1 MEKYAPTLNIFDN
14 KTQEVLLKL
23 EKTQKEFWNIDRI
36 TANFLYIQILA
47 TNAKRGI
54 EIGTSNGY
62 SGIWLGSA
70 FKKTGGTLTTIEFW
84 DKRQSVAI
92 ENFKVAEIENNII
105 PKLGSAFNILQEI
118 ASDVKS
124 EEEKFDFA
132 FIDANKKEYI
142 EYFKLLDPILTK
154 GALICADNILS
165 HEEKVQ
171 PFVQEITNNPNY
183 QTQVLNIGTGILL
196 SYKKN

>member
-1 MEKYAPTLNIFDN
+1 MEKYTSNLNIFDD
-14 KTQEVLLKL
+14 KTQEVLLEL

-36 TANFLYIQILA
+36 TANFLYIQILSSG
-47 TNAKRGI
+47 AKKGL

-70 FKKTGGTLTTIEFW
+70 FKKNSGTLTTIEFW

-92 ENFKVAEIENNII
+92 KNFKIAGLENTII
-105 PKLGSAFNILQEI
+105 PKLGSAFNILQDMAQEI
-118 ASDVKS
+118 KH
-124 EEEKFDFA
+124 EEDKFDFV

-142 EYFKLLDPILTK
+142 EYFKLLDPMLKT

-171 PFVQEITNNPNY
+171 PFVQEITNNANY
-183 QTQVLNIGTGILL
+183 QTQVLNIGAGVLL

>member
-1 MEKYAPTLNIFDN
+1 MEKYTPTLNIFDN
-14 KTQEVLLKL
+14 DTQEVLLGL

-47 TNAKRGI
+47 LGAKRGI

-70 FKKTGGTLTTIEFW
+70 FKKNSGTVTTIEFW

-92 ENFKVAEIENNII
+92 ENFKIAGLENTMI
-105 PKLGSAFNILQEI
+105 PKLGSAFNILQDI
-118 ASDVKS
+118 ASDIEH
-124 EEEKFDFA
+124 EEDKFDFA

-142 EYFKLLDPILTK
+142 EYFKLLDPILK
-154 GALICADNILS
+154 AGSLICADNILS
-165 HEEKVQ
+165 HEAKVQ

>member
-1 MEKYAPTLNIFDN
+1 MEKYIPKLNIFDE
-14 KTQEVLLKL
+14 KTQEVLLEL

-70 FKKTGGTLTTIEFW
+70 FKKIGGTLTTIEFW

-92 ENFKVAEIENNII
+92 ENFKIAGIENTVI

-118 ASDVKS
+118 AQKTAGCHASGTES
-124 EEEKFDFA
+124 
-132 FIDANKKEYI
+132 
-142 EYFKLLDPILTK
+142 TK
-154 GALICADNILS
+154 HG
-165 HEEKVQ
+165 
-171 PFVQEITNNPNY
+171 F
-183 QTQVLNIGTGILL
+183 
-196 SYKKN
+196 

>member
-1 MEKYAPTLNIFDN
+1 MEKYTPNLNIFDE
-14 KTQEVLLKL
+14 KTQEILLSL

-47 TNAKRGI
+47 TSAKRGI

-92 ENFKVAEIENNII
+92 ENFKIAGINDLII

-118 ASDVKS
+118 REEIKT

-142 EYFKLLDPILTK
+142 EYFKLLDPILTG
-154 GALICADNILS
+154 GAIICADNILS

-171 PFVQEITNNPNY
+171 PFVQEITNNSNY

>member
-1 MEKYAPTLNIFDN
+1 MEKYTPNLNIFDE
-14 KTQEVLLKL
+14 KTQEVLLGL

-92 ENFKVAEIENNII
+92 ENFKVAGINDLIL

-118 ASDVKS
+118 GQEIKT

-142 EYFKLLDPILTK
+142 EYFKLLDPILTHD
-154 GALICADNILS
+154 ALICADNILS

>member
-1 MEKYAPTLNIFDN
+1 MEKYTPNLNIFDE
-14 KTQEVLLKL
+14 KTQNVLLEL
-23 EKTQKEFWNIDRI
+23 ESTQKEFWNIDRI

-47 TNAKRGI
+47 INAKRGI

-84 DKRQSVAI
+84 DKRQNVAI
-92 ENFKVAEIENNII
+92 ENFKIAEVENNII
-105 PKLGSAFNILQEI
+105 PKLGSAYNILEEI
-118 ASDVKS
+118 AKNIKS
-124 EEEKFDFA
+124 EEEKFDFV

-142 EYFKLLDPILTK
+142 EYFKLLDPILAS